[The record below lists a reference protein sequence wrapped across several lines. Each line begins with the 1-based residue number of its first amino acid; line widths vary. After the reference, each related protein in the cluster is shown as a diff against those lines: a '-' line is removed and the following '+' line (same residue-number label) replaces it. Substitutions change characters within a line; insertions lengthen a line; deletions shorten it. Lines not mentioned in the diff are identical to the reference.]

1 MKKIYAVTLLTAIVC
16 IVSCQKDMDSSV
28 MSEFGQADIAAK
40 LQACGTPF
48 DTTLINFGGLQSG
61 TIEVMNDDTSYHVI
75 IREPYDEYKI
85 SRVEILHG
93 TQQFVINNIVGLI
106 DCNTLFPRNPP
117 TVVSYSPDVDSTV
130 VISIP
135 FSAGDCLFM
144 HAHIKLTKRDAG
156 GNELHSFWIWSNG
169 TNNPSQNPCQQYFQY
184 CRQSCG
190 GGGGGGGGG
199 GDTTGCGQLRT
210 QTQGGW
216 GSPPNGNNP
225 GMYLHN
231 NFAAAFPAGVK
242 VGCDGGYTVKLT
254 SAQAVTNVLP
264 AGGHPQPLKMNYT
277 NPAELKNTLAGQLI
291 ALTLSVGFDK
301 YDPNFGAAGRKL
313 ETMFIKKGK
322 FRGKTVAEF
331 LEIANK
337 VLGKCSNAYKASD
350 INETATKINEN
361 YKNGTYNKGFLV
373 CNLNQCDDDD
383 HDDHDDDDDDH
394 DDDDDD
400 DDDHG

>member
-1 MKKIYAVTLLTAIVC
+1 MKKFYAVTLLTAIVC
-16 IVSCQKDMDSSV
+16 IISCQKDMDLV
-28 MSEFGQADIAAK
+28 MNEFGQADIAAK

-93 TQQFVINNIVGLI
+93 TQQYVIDHIVGLI
-106 DCNTLFPRNPP
+106 DCNTMFPRNPP
-117 TVVSYSPDVDSTV
+117 TIVNYTPDMDSTV

-190 GGGGGGGGG
+190 GGG
-199 GDTTGCGQLRT
+199 DSTDCGQLRT

-216 GSPPNGNNP
+216 GSPPHGNNP
-225 GMYLHN
+225 GMYVHN
-231 NFAAAFPAGVK
+231 NFAAAFPGGLK
-242 VGCDGGYTVKLT
+242 VGCDGGYTIKLT
-254 SAQAVTNVLP
+254 SAQAVTNALP
-264 AGGHPQPLKMNYT
+264 AGGNPEALKKNYT
-277 NPAELKNTLAGQLI
+277 DPVGLKNTLAAQII

-301 YDPNFGAAGRKL
+301 YDSNFGAADRTL
-313 ETMFIKKGK
+313 ESMYIKKGK
-322 FRGKTVAEF
+322 FSGKTVGEF

-337 VLGKCSNAYKASD
+337 VLGKCSNDYKVSD

-361 YKNGTYNKGFLV
+361 YKDGDHDKGFLV
-373 CNLNQCDDDD
+373 CNLNQCE
-383 HDDHDDDDDDH
+383 
-394 DDDDDD
+394 
-400 DDDHG
+400 G